1 MDKYLMDKPMAE
13 KAVMFIGV
21 VGSLLAV
28 MGGVHPFCQIDISG
42 NKENIYY
49 IINHGKIKAGAIVA
63 ILALVC
69 IVFILM
75 EKYKVV
81 LITAAVALF
90 KTMYD
95 LHNFKTNNDY
105 FIHVDLGFLVITVG
119 LFMVICSAVLAIV
132 KKVGSEKISK
142 Y

>member
-49 IINHGKIKAGAIVA
+49 IINHGKIKSGAIVA

-95 LHNFKTNNDY
+95 LHSFKTNNIY
-105 FIHVDLGFLVITVG
+105 FIHVDLGFLFITVG

-142 Y
+142 N